1 MAVTLTANYR
11 DTLNADT
18 VKKIDELLDETYDLG
33 AVLTYDLDAMLV
45 FIDEY
50 NEKAFVEVYEEY
62 VRCGEVIGY
71 EAVDALACE
80 DGIFHI
86 EDCDERYRGFYHNVA
101 QFAEELFVDEYIPEG
116 IVVDWEQTWES
127 NLRYDYTACSDGTS
141 YRPIHIFSNY

>member
-1 MAVTLTANYR
+1 MAVTLTVNYR
-11 DTLNADT
+11 DTLNANT
-18 VKKIDELLDETYDLG
+18 VEKIDELIEDNYCLDDILE
-33 AVLTYDLDAMLV
+33 

-50 NEKAFVEVYEEY
+50 NEKALVEIYEEY
-62 VRCGEVIGY
+62 VRCGEAIGY

-141 YRPIHIFSNY
+141 YRPIHIFSNN

>member
-1 MAVTLTANYR
+1 MAVTLTVNYS
-11 DTLNADT
+11 DTLNAAT
-18 VKKIDELLDETYDLG
+18 VEKIDELIDE
-33 AVLTYDLDAMLV
+33 TYDLDAMLT

-62 VRCGEVIGY
+62 VRCGEAIGY

-86 EDCDERYRGFYHNVA
+86 EDCDERYRGFYNNVE

-141 YRPIHIFSNY
+141 YRPFHIFSNN